1 MEVRLVTKQNI
12 FSYLKKGPWQD
23 NYLAMYSTLLKGFTT
38 DPALMVIPV
47 DDHVAHRGDGVF
59 EVMRCVNGRIYKL
72 EEHLARLEKSAIKI
86 SLSLPSEYNEIRE
99 IINELIKLSKEK
111 NSLIRVLI
119 SRGPGSFSVNPYDC
133 PESYIYVNCIRYKPP
148 PTRFYEKGVSLITSC
163 IPIKKSFFA
172 TIKSCNYLPNVL
184 MKMEAIQSGAD
195 FSVALDE
202 DGFLAEGAT
211 ENIAVLG
218 KDNVLRF
225 PKFERTLAGI
235 TAQQVFRFAEELV
248 KEGFLS
254 SVMFDDIPKE
264 AAYKAKEILLTGTTI
279 DVVPV
284 VKYDNHVIGHGKP
297 GEIFKRLLNILRKD
311 ITNNF

>member
-1 MEVRLVTKQNI
+1 MQIRLITKQNI
-12 FSYLKKGPWQD
+12 FSHLKKRPWQE
-23 NYLAMYSTLLKGFTT
+23 NYLAMYSSLFQGFTT
-38 DPALMVIPV
+38 DPELMVIPV

-59 EVMRCVNGRIYKL
+59 EVMRCVNGKVYKL
-72 EEHLARLEKSAIKI
+72 EEHLARLERSAMKI
-86 SLSLPSEYNEIRE
+86 SLSLPPEYSRIRE
-99 IINELIKLSKEK
+99 IIDELIKLSGEK
-111 NSLIRVLI
+111 DLLIRILV

-133 PESYIYVNCIRYKPP
+133 PESYIYVNSIKYKPP
-148 PTRFYEKGVSLITSC
+148 PARFYEKGVSLITSC
-163 IPIKKSFFA
+163 VPIKKSFFA

-184 MKMEAIQSGAD
+184 MKMEAIHAGAD

-218 KDNVLRF
+218 EDNVLRF

-248 KEGFLS
+248 QQGFLA
-254 SVMFDDIPKE
+254 SVRFDDIPKE

-279 DVVPV
+279 EVVPV
-284 VKYDNHVIGHGKP
+284 VKYDNHIIGDGKP
-297 GEIFKRLLNILRKD
+297 GEVFKRLLNMLREDMKA
-311 ITNNF
+311 

>member
-1 MEVRLVTKQNI
+1 MKTRIITKQNI
-12 FSYLKKGPWQD
+12 FFHLRKRPWQE
-23 NYLAMYSTLLKGFTT
+23 NYLAMYSSLFQGFTT
-38 DPALMVIPV
+38 DPDLMFIPV

-59 EVMRCVNGRIYKL
+59 EVMRCVNGKIYKL
-72 EEHLARLEKSAIKI
+72 DEHLARLERSAMKI
-86 SLSLPSEYNEIRE
+86 SLPLPSEYSRIRE
-99 IINELIKLSKEK
+99 ILDEVIRLSKEK
-111 NSLIRVLI
+111 NTLIRILI

-133 PESYIYVNCIRYKPP
+133 PESYMYVNSIRYKPP
-148 PTRFYEKGVSLITSC
+148 PSRFYEEGVSLITSC

-235 TAQQVFRFAEELV
+235 TAQQVFRFAEALV
-248 KEGFLS
+248 EEGILS
-254 SVMFDDIPKE
+254 SVRFDDIPKD
-264 AAYKAKEILLTGTTI
+264 AAYEAKEILLTGTTI
-279 DVVPV
+279 DIVPV
-284 VKYDNHVIGHGKP
+284 VRYDEHTIGDGKP
-297 GEIFKRLLNILRKD
+297 GPVFKRLLDMLRKD
-311 ITNNF
+311 IES